1 MVKTKIARKNPGHVG
16 PKTKKLVVV
25 KRAKPW
31 KVKVRRLSP
40 DSDDEGA
47 KSAKPRKLK
56 VRRLSPDSDDEGACP
71 TGKKTVSFSTK
82 AGPVSFC
89 ASTKP
94 KKRTASKFVAM
105 RKPRKKDYG
114 KRVRQQ
120 LVDES
125 GETLFMTDER
135 DPWGLRS

>member
-1 MVKTKIARKNPGHVG
+1 MVKTKFARKNPGHVG
-16 PKTKKLVVV
+16 PKTKKLVAA
-25 KRAKPW
+25 KRAK
-31 KVKVRRLSP
+31 R
-40 DSDDEGA
+40 DCA
-47 KSAKPRKLK
+47 
-56 VRRLSPDSDDEGACP
+56 

-94 KKRTASKFVAM
+94 KKRTGSNFVAM

-114 KRVRQQ
+114 KRVSRQ

-125 GETLFMTDER
+125 GATLFMTDES